1 MAVKH
6 KTLYLYLALA
16 CFLGIIL
23 VFIFDGYIGVYDS
36 VVMDNGQFQ
45 QKVEA
50 DQWAPERYAY
60 LASTSVE
67 RGGSIDFTYTVENH
81 RFSKYTANVEVSL
94 WYGDE
99 KLLDLTTAEI
109 SAGAFSRGELTWTLE
124 TADLVPADYPE
135 DQGYFLD
142 MIIIRGGTER
152 RINININPS
161 PFPKPVIAPSR

>member
-6 KTLYLYLALA
+6 KTLYLFLALA

-23 VFIFDGYIGVYDS
+23 IFVFDGYMGVYDS
-36 VVMDNGQFQ
+36 IVMDNGQFQ

-50 DQWAPERYAY
+50 DRWDSEKFGY

-67 RGGSIDFTYTVENH
+67 RGGGIEFTYTVENH
-81 RFSKYTANVEVSL
+81 RFSTYTANVGVSL
-94 WYGDE
+94 WYGQE
-99 KLLDLTTAEI
+99 KLLDLANAEI
-109 SAGAFSRGELTWTLE
+109 SAGAFSSGELTWTLE
-124 TADLVPADYPE
+124 TADLVPEDYPE

-142 MIIIRGGTER
+142 MIIIRGGIER

-161 PFPKPVIAPSR
+161 AFPKPVPVIPR